1 MIEENDDSEET
12 VQGLSSLGADL
23 PRCNLFVRNKVDEF
37 IATLEGCIGP
47 AWWPDALV
55 VTDYTR
61 DPAIMRYASS
71 AAASGSGSTSDGIV
85 SASMRCV
92 VAGKNAKNLRGFLKY
107 LQDRQKAGTATH
119 GSAQY
124 FFLPAPNSAELGL
137 VLLRRPLPVARP
149 QMQTAP
155 VASSQLAL
163 SSRGPPLPSIPSAR
177 PHVAPG
183 GQGSS
188 SSARANMGSPATAPA
203 APVDARALSAA
214 AAARSEVEALRA
226 STAAKLQA
234 FVADADALELVF
246 PPMGERGNYV
256 VVEEVAEI
264 PGLVRS
270 KLRKIEI

>member
-1 MIEENDDSEET
+1 MIEENDDGEGT

-61 DPAIMRYASS
+61 DPAIMRCASS
-71 AAASGSGSTSDGIV
+71 AAASGSGATSDGIV

-92 VAGKNAKNLRGFLKY
+92 VAGKNAKNLGGFLKY

-124 FFLPAPNSAELGL
+124 FFVPAPSSAELGL

-149 QMQTAP
+149 QMQAAP
-155 VASSQLAL
+155 AASVQLAP
-163 SSRGPPLPSIPSAR
+163 SSRGPLHPSIPSAR
-177 PHVAPG
+177 PYVAPG
-183 GQGSS
+183 GQGNP
-188 SSARANMGSPATAPA
+188 SSARANMSSTAAAPA
-203 APVDARALSAA
+203 APPDALSA

-246 PPMGERGNYV
+246 PPLGERGNYV

-270 KLRKIEI
+270 KLLKIEI